1 MLAVADDG
9 DTAGPTAVRRA
20 GWGTWEG
27 GGRGKSATK
36 VMMSSSKLYN
46 Y

>member
-1 MLAVADDG
+1 MTYPSKFLHPLLAVADGG

-27 GGRGKSATK
+27 GGEGEVGAG
-36 VMMSSSKLYN
+36 Y
-46 Y
+46 